1 MIDKKSVKVLKKI
14 KSNENITLEEL
25 KKMYGESI
33 ISTVKSL
40 ENKGL
45 VINPTAGSIPVSNG
59 FAKVKANK
67 YIISPDGRAYLE
79 EQRDIIIRYWIPI
92 LISYALSIISL
103 VRTLWLFKLFAIVF
117 PQVTDNIKPF
127 FTLVFIM
134 LAEFTKLRKT

>member
-103 VRTLWLFKLFAIVF
+103 VRTL
-117 PQVTDNIKPF
+117 
-127 FTLVFIM
+127 
-134 LAEFTKLRKT
+134 